1 MTVAVVV
8 NYAIRSTWPPG
19 DLRNVLAA
27 LSDMPK
33 LYEDLFQYRFHEDDK
48 FLANHTIGNLLIAAL
63 SEMRESTY
71 EAIQLLSMMMHVDGH
86 IYPSSE
92 TPLVLH
98 ADFDDGTSAVGE
110 SKIALDRKT
119 IERVYVTEKMV
130 KKRFTQHVK

>member
-1 MTVAVVV
+1 
-8 NYAIRSTWPPG
+8 
-19 DLRNVLAA
+19 
-27 LSDMPK
+27 
-33 LYEDLFQYRFHEDDK
+33 
-48 FLANHTIGNLLIAAL
+48 
-63 SEMRESTY
+63 MRESTY